1 MRRPRHIAVTACVLA
16 VAALAGCSKA
26 PDTSVPRPRAYPRI
40 ALYDT
45 AYRVVEA
52 APVCFEAN
60 AGAEA
65 ECRPGACDIRY
76 PRYGATVY
84 VGVTAVRPENG
95 GIAAHIENRLQRMA
109 LNLEGVPSHHAE
121 VAVPPGCVARLVIA
135 DGPSA
140 TPVQLLY
147 ADTVRCIVASAAA
160 FLHDG
165 TLRVRGAGAVDSLR
179 PVTDALAADLRRLA
193 ATIRPL

>member
-1 MRRPRHIAVTACVLA
+1 MRRLQPITVAVCVLA
-16 VAALAGCSKA
+16 VTALASCSKNPEA
-26 PDTSVPRPRAYPRI
+26 AVPRPHAYPRI

-52 APVCFEAN
+52 APVCFDAN
-60 AGAEA
+60 ASAEA

-84 VGVTAVRPENG
+84 VGIAAVKPENG
-95 GIAAHIENRLQRMA
+95 SMAAHIENRLQRMA
-109 LNLEGVPSHHAE
+109 LNLEGVPSHYAE

-165 TLRVRGAGAVDSLR
+165 TLRGAGAVDSLR
-179 PVTDALAADLRRLA
+179 PVTGALAADLRRLA